1 MRVIPIIL
9 SGGSGT
15 RLWPLSRASKPKQ
28 FLNFGTGH
36 SLIQETALRC
46 RSDIFDPR
54 PIVVGADAHRF
65 LLAQDL
71 AEVGVAADILLEPV
85 ARNTCAAITAG
96 CLQAVARD
104 PQAVVLV
111 LAADHFIPDTEA
123 FVSAVKA
130 GTWDAEL
137 GFLVTFGV

>member
-28 FLNFGTGH
+28 FLSFGTGH

-71 AEVGVAADILLEPV
+71 ADVGVAADILLEPV
-85 ARNTCAAITAG
+85 A
-96 CLQAVARD
+96 
-104 PQAVVLV
+104 
-111 LAADHFIPDTEA
+111 
-123 FVSAVKA
+123 
-130 GTWDAEL
+130 
-137 GFLVTFGV
+137 

>member
-28 FLNFGTGH
+28 FLNFGTEH

-54 PIVVGADAHRF
+54 PIVIGADAHRF

-71 AEVGVAADILLEPV
+71 ADVDVTVDTLL
-85 ARNTCAAITAG
+85 
-96 CLQAVARD
+96 
-104 PQAVVLV
+104 
-111 LAADHFIPDTEA
+111 
-123 FVSAVKA
+123 
-130 GTWDAEL
+130 
-137 GFLVTFGV
+137 

>member
-71 AEVGVAADILLEPV
+71 AEVGVAADILLEPETP
-85 ARNTCAAITAG
+85 APPSRRAASRPWRETRRPWCW
-96 CLQAVARD
+96 CLPPTTSFPTPR
-104 PQAVVLV
+104 
-111 LAADHFIPDTEA
+111 H
-123 FVSAVKA
+123 S
-130 GTWDAEL
+130 
-137 GFLVTFGV
+137 

>member
-1 MRVIPIIL
+1 MPTRVTPLIS
-9 SGGSGT
+9 SGGPGT

-28 FLNFGTGH
+28 FLRFGTEH

-71 AEVGVAADILLEPV
+71 ADVGVAADILLEPV
-85 ARNTCAAITAG
+85 ARSTCAAP
-96 CLQAVARD
+96 AVLIEVQTGSYIGEDDIIRPEDVYNRPETEMEAAA
-104 PQAVVLV
+104 AV
-111 LAADHFIPDTEA
+111 T
-123 FVSAVKA
+123 
-130 GTWDAEL
+130 
-137 GFLVTFGV
+137 